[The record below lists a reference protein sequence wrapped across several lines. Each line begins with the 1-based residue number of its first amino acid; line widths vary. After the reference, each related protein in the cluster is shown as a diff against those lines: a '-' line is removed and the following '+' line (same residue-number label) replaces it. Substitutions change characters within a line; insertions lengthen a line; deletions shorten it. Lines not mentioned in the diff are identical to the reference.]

1 MQDAPRTYIAI
12 DLKSFYASV
21 ECMDRGLNPLST
33 NLVVA
38 DVSRT
43 EKTIC
48 LAVSPSLKAYGIG
61 GRARLFEVVQRI
73 REVNYERQM
82 KSPTRRLTGKSTSD
96 IELQAHPDWAV
107 DYIAAPPQMAHY
119 IEVSSKIY
127 SIYLKYIAP
136 EDIHVYSID
145 EVIMD
150 VTAYLRSYKMTA
162 HELAMKM
169 IRDVLSQTG
178 ITATA
183 GIGTNMY
190 LCKVAMDIVAK
201 KMPADKDG
209 VRIAELDEM
218 SYRQQLWDYQPITK
232 FWRVGR
238 GIAQKLA
245 LYGIDTMG
253 KLARMSIENE
263 ELLYQLF
270 GVNAELLIDHA
281 WGWEPCT
288 MEAVKAYRPETNSF
302 SSGQVL
308 QEPYTWK
315 KARVVIQEMAE
326 GMALDLVAKRLVTDQ
341 LVLTVGYDAESLTRP
356 EIRAKYH
363 GEVTTNHYGK
373 PVPKHAHGT
382 FNFEKP
388 TSSSRLIMEGAIELY
403 QRYVNPDLLIRRLN
417 LTTNHVVSEASIAAK
432 ERVPQ
437 QLDLFT
443 DYEAVAQQRQEE
455 QARLDKERRMQEAQ
469 LKIKQR
475 FGKNAIL
482 RGLNFEEG
490 ATAKERNKQIGGHR
504 AGDTLTE
511 KGEMKNDQ

>member
-1 MQDAPRTYIAI
+1 MPEQQRTYIAI

-21 ECMDRGLNPLST
+21 ECVDRGLDPLTT

-73 REVNYERQM
+73 REVNYERQT
-82 KSPTRRLTGKSTSD
+82 KIPTHRLTGKSTSD
-96 IELQAHPDWAV
+96 TELKAHPDWAV
-107 DYIAAPPQMAHY
+107 DYIAAKPQMAHY
-119 IEVSSKIY
+119 IEISSRIY
-127 SIYLKYIAP
+127 RIYLKYIAP

-150 VTAYLRSYKMTA
+150 VTPYLGTYKMTA
-162 HELAMKM
+162 HELTMKM

-190 LCKVAMDIVAK
+190 LCKVAMDIMAK

-218 SYRQQLWDYQPITK
+218 SYRRELWDYRPLTK

-238 GIAQKLA
+238 GTAQKLA
-245 LYGIDTMG
+245 MYGIDTMG
-253 KLARMSIENE
+253 KLARMSVKNE
-263 ELLYQLF
+263 ELLYRLF

-308 QEPYTWK
+308 QEPYSFK

-326 GMALDLVAKRLVTDQ
+326 GMALNLVSKQLVTDQ
-341 LVLTVGYDAESLTRP
+341 LVLTVGYDTESLTRP
-356 EIRAKYH
+356 EISERYH
-363 GEVTTNHYGK
+363 GERTTNYYGK
-373 PVPKHAHGT
+373 TVPKHVHST
-382 FNFEKP
+382 FNFESP
-388 TSSSRLIMEGAIELY
+388 TSSSRLIMDSATELY
-403 QRYVNPDLLIRRLN
+403 DRYVNPDLLIRKLN
-417 LTTNHVVSEASIAAK
+417 LTTNHVVSEASVATRQNA
-432 ERVPQ
+432 PQ

-443 DYEAVAQQRQEE
+443 DYETLKKLKQERKAQ
-455 QARLDKERRMQEAQ
+455 LDKERRMQEAQ
-469 LKIKQR
+469 LKIKKR

-490 ATAKERNKQIGGHR
+490 ATAKERNKQIGGHK
-504 AGDTLTE
+504 A
-511 KGEMKNDQ
+511 

>member
-1 MQDAPRTYIAI
+1 MCSQ
-12 DLKSFYASV
+12 
-21 ECMDRGLNPLST
+21 GLDPLTT

-48 LAVSPSLKAYGIG
+48 LAVTPSLKAYGIG
-61 GRARLFEVVQRI
+61 GRARLFEVVQRL

-82 KSPTRRLTGKSTSD
+82 KSPGRRLTGKSTSD
-96 IELQAHPDWAV
+96 IELQQHPDWAV
-107 DYIAAPPQMAHY
+107 DYIAAPPRMAHY
-119 IEVSSKIY
+119 VEVSSKIY
-127 SIYLKYIAP
+127 GIYLKYIAP

-145 EVIMD
+145 EVFMD
-150 VTAYLRSYKMTA
+150 VTAYLGSYKMTA
-162 HELAMKM
+162 HELAMMM

-201 KMPADKDG
+201 KAPADKDG
-209 VRIAELDEM
+209 VRIAELDEQ
-218 SYRQQLWDYQPITK
+218 SYRQQLWDYRPLTK
-232 FWRVGR
+232 FWRVGK
-238 GIAQKLA
+238 GIADKLA

-253 KLARMSIENE
+253 KLARMSVQNE
-263 ELLYQLF
+263 GLLYRLF

-302 SSGQVL
+302 SNGQVL
-308 QEPYTWK
+308 QEPYSFK

-326 GMALDLVAKRLVTDQ
+326 GMALDLVSKRLVTDQ
-341 LVLTVGYDAESLTRP
+341 LVLTVGYDVESLTRP
-356 EIRAKYH
+356 EIREKYH
-363 GEVTTNHYGK
+363 GEITTNYYGK
-373 PVPKHAHGT
+373 QVPKHAHGS
-382 FNFEKP
+382 FNFEKS
-388 TSSSRLIMEGAIELY
+388 TSSSRLIMEGAAELFD
-403 QRYVNPDLLIRRLN
+403 RHVNPDLLIRRLN
-417 LTTNHVVSEASIAAK
+417 LTTNHVVSEASLTAQESA
-432 ERVPQ
+432 PQ

-443 DYEAVAQQRQEE
+443 DYEALEKQRQEE
-455 QARLDKERRMQEAQ
+455 QAKLDKERRMQEAQ

-490 ATAKERNKQIGGHR
+490 ATAKERNKQIGGHK
-504 AGDTLTE
+504 A
-511 KGEMKNDQ
+511 

>member
-1 MQDAPRTYIAI
+1 MQEQRTYIAI

-21 ECMDRGLNPLST
+21 ECVDRGLDPLT
-33 NLVVA
+33 ANLVVA
-38 DVSRT
+38 DASRT
-43 EKTIC
+43 DKTIC
-48 LAVSPSLKAYGIG
+48 LAVSPSLKEYGIG
-61 GRARLFEVVQRI
+61 GRARLFEVKQKAR
-73 REVNYERQM
+73 
-82 KSPTRRLTGKSTSD
+82 G
-96 IELQAHPDWAV
+96 V
-107 DYIAAPPQMAHY
+107 DFIIATPRMAHY

-127 SIYLKYIAP
+127 GIYLKYVAP

-145 EVIMD
+145 EVFMD

-162 HELAMKM
+162 HQLAMTM

-190 LCKVAMDIVAK
+190 LAKIAMDIKAK

-218 SYRQQLWDYQPITK
+218 SYRRELWGYRPITK
-232 FWRVGR
+232 FWRVGH
-238 GIAQKLA
+238 GIAEKLA

-253 KLARMSIENE
+253 KLARMSELNE

-308 QEPYTWK
+308 QHAYDWK
-315 KARVVIQEMAE
+315 KARVVVREMAD
-326 GMALDLVAKRLVTDQ
+326 GMSLKLVSKRLVTDQ
-341 LVLTVGYDAESLTRP
+341 LVLTIGYDRESLTNP
-356 EIRAKYH
+356 EIQAKYH
-363 GEVTTNHYGK
+363 GEVTRDHYGRL
-373 PVPKHAHGT
+373 VPKHAHGT
-382 FNFEKP
+382 ARLSCQ
-388 TSSSRLIMEGAIELY
+388 TSSTRLIIDAVTELFE
-403 QRYVNPDLLIRRLN
+403 RIVNKDLLIRRLN
-417 LTTNHVVSEASIAAK
+417 LTVNHVVSEESVTRDA
-432 ERVPQ
+432 VPE

-443 DYEAVAQQRQEE
+443 DYEALEQKRQKEK
-455 QARLDKERRMQEAQ
+455 AALDKERRMQEAQ

-482 RGLNFEEG
+482 RGLNFDEG
-490 ATAKERNKQIGGHR
+490 ATARERNKQIGGHK
-504 AGDTLTE
+504 A
-511 KGEMKNDQ
+511 